1 MAQLFTEGEPPNQ
14 LTLLFPDAWCVV
26 KYDRPG
32 TYFYQRCIKPL
43 GADLTAV
50 DFVAASGADDQLW
63 LIEVK
68 DFRGHAAANR
78 KRLTS
83 GQLGIEI
90 MNNFLDTLAGL
101 AAGIHGKTTELQGL
115 AAAFRN
121 PEVELCVALL
131 VAADPL
137 PDRSNY
143 KNLPASEQKRL
154 DAEEEWRG
162 DILQKF
168 KSKLKKPFRFQVHLF
183 DHQQIAARFGWS
195 AY

>member
-14 LTLLFPDAWCVV
+14 LTLSFPDEWRVV

-32 TYFYQRCIKPL
+32 AYFYQRFIKPL

-50 DFVAASGADDQLW
+50 DFVAASAPGDKLW

-83 GQLGIEI
+83 GQLGVEI

-101 AAGIHGKTTELQGL
+101 AAGIHGQQPELQGL

-121 PEVELCVALL
+121 PTVTLCVALL
-131 VAADPL
+131 VATDLL
-137 PDRSNY
+137 PDQRNY
-143 KNLPASEQKRL
+143 KSLPAGEQKRL
-154 DAEEEWRG
+154 DAEQEWRG

-168 KSKLKKPFRFQVHLF
+168 KSKLKGPFRFQVHLF
-183 DHQQIAARFGWS
+183 DHQHIAARFGWS